1 MNGKKRLGVL
11 VANEMS
17 AANLDSNIQV
27 NVTTRVNN
35 QSIRR
40 ETHNGKEHWVLPSYT
55 LPANVVMNDGLYTAE
70 QIDRHYEGIE
80 GTLAPLGHPT
90 VNGEF
95 VSAFSPEGINQ
106 GHIGAWNRNVKKAG
120 NRVYVEK
127 WVDVEVARQS
137 EKGKELLERVEAIER
152 GEDVP
157 PIHTSICVFLDQL
170 EPDAEQAKTGAKW
183 VANIHSV
190 DHDAILL
197 HEVGAAT
204 PEQGV
209 GLMVNADKATLIKP
223 TANSGA
229 LVGESMRELEQRL
242 DKAARKKFA
251 PGENEYAWIAD
262 FTLSQAIVVTNGGDA
277 KVYGYKSEGGK
288 IVFDDNGT
296 SVERSES
303 WVTVVANAAN
313 KFIDFFV
320 KNEQIKANEQEG
332 DMPLTTEEKQ
342 ELVTDITKNLAA
354 NFSELLNPINEKIDT
369 LQANTDEKLKLLT
382 ANHDAEETR
391 KREAVAK
398 VHGEVTA
405 NQLKGEAL
413 DTIFKSLGTATPI
426 APNSA
431 TNQQQTGA
439 PKADEYFAKS

>member
-1 MNGKKRLGVL
+1 MNGKKRLGAL

-170 EPDAEQAKTGAKW
+170 EPDAEQAKLGAKW

-223 TANSGA
+223 TVNSGA

-296 SVERSES
+296 SVERTES
-303 WVTVVANAAN
+303 WVTVAAN

-320 KNEQIKANEQEG
+320 KNEQTKVNEQEG

-342 ELVTDITKNLAA
+342 EIREMMTEVV
-354 NFSELLNPINEKIDT
+354 S
-369 LQANTDEKLKLLT
+369 ANTKAVIEPLSEKLEKLEANTSEQFKKLT

-398 VHGEVTA
+398 QYGDIVA
-405 NQLKGEAL
+405 NSLQGDAL
-413 DTIFKSLGTATPI
+413 DEMFKKLGTAAPI

-431 TNQQQTGA
+431 TNQPQTGA
-439 PKADEYFAKS
+439 PKADEYFN

>member
-303 WVTVVANAAN
+303 WVTVATN
-313 KFIDFFV
+313 KLIDFFV
-320 KNEQIKANEQEG
+320 KNEQTKVNEQEG
-332 DMPLTTEEKQ
+332 DMPLTED
-342 ELVTDITKNLAA
+342 ELKKIGEMISNSTKEAV
-354 NFSELLNPINEKIDT
+354 EPINQKLEK
-369 LQANTDEKLKLLT
+369 LEANTDEQFKKLT

-391 KREAVAK
+391 KRDAVKA
-398 VHGEVTA
+398 VHGEIIA
-405 NQLKGEAL
+405 NALQGEAL
-413 DTIFKSLGTATPI
+413 DEMFKKLGTAAPI

-431 TNQQQTGA
+431 TSQPQTGA
-439 PKADEYFAKS
+439 PKADEYFN

>member
-1 MNGKKRLGVL
+1 MKGKKRLGVL

-40 ETHNGKEHWVLPSYT
+40 ETHNGREHWVLPSYT
-55 LPANVVMNDGLYTAE
+55 LPANVVMNEGLYTAE

-303 WVTVVANAAN
+303 WVTVATN
-313 KFIDFFV
+313 KLIDFFV
-320 KNEQIKANEQEG
+320 KNEQTKVNEQEG
-332 DMPLTTEEKQ
+332 DMPLTED
-342 ELVTDITKNLAA
+342 ELKKIGEMISNSTKEAV
-354 NFSELLNPINEKIDT
+354 EPINQKLEK
-369 LQANTDEKLKLLT
+369 LEANTDEQFKKLT

-391 KREAVAK
+391 KREAVKA
-398 VHGEVTA
+398 VHGEIIA
-405 NQLKGEAL
+405 NALQGEAL
-413 DTIFKSLGTATPI
+413 DEMFKKLGTAVPI

>member
-1 MNGKKRLGVL
+1 
-11 VANEMS
+11 MS

-303 WVTVVANAAN
+303 WVTVATN
-313 KFIDFFV
+313 KLIDFFV
-320 KNEQIKANEQEG
+320 KNEQTKVNEQEG
-332 DMPLTTEEKQ
+332 DMPLTED
-342 ELVTDITKNLAA
+342 ELKKIGEMISNSTKEAV
-354 NFSELLNPINEKIDT
+354 EPINQKLEK
-369 LQANTDEKLKLLT
+369 LEANTDEQFKKLT
-382 ANHDAEETR
+382 ANHDAEEIR
-391 KREAVAK
+391 KREAVKA
-398 VHGEVTA
+398 VHGEIIA
-405 NQLKGEAL
+405 NALQGEAL
-413 DTIFKSLGTATPI
+413 DEMFKKLGTAAPI

-431 TNQQQTGA
+431 TSQPQTGA

>member
-223 TANSGA
+223 TVNSGA

-303 WVTVVANAAN
+303 WVTVAAN

-320 KNEQIKANEQEG
+320 KNEQTKVNEQEG
-332 DMPLTTEEKQ
+332 DMPLTED
-342 ELVTDITKNLAA
+342 ELKKIGEMISNSTKEAV
-354 NFSELLNPINEKIDT
+354 EPINQKLEK
-369 LQANTDEKLKLLT
+369 LEANTDEQFKKLT

-391 KREAVAK
+391 KREAVKA
-398 VHGEVTA
+398 VHGEIIA
-405 NQLKGEAL
+405 NALQGEAL
-413 DTIFKSLGTATPI
+413 DEMFKKLGTAAPI

-431 TNQQQTGA
+431 TSQPQTGA
-439 PKADEYFAKS
+439 PKADEYFN

>member
-1 MNGKKRLGVL
+1 MKGKKRLGVL

-251 PGENEYAWIAD
+251 LGENEYAWIAD

-303 WVTVVANAAN
+303 WVTVATN
-313 KFIDFFV
+313 KLIDFFV
-320 KNEQIKANEQEG
+320 KNEQTKVNEQEG
-332 DMPLTTEEKQ
+332 DMPLTED
-342 ELVTDITKNLAA
+342 ELKKIGEMISNSTKEAV
-354 NFSELLNPINEKIDT
+354 EPINQKLEK
-369 LQANTDEKLKLLT
+369 LEANTDEQFKKLT

-391 KREAVAK
+391 KREAVKA
-398 VHGEVTA
+398 VHGEIIA
-405 NQLKGEAL
+405 NALQGEAL
-413 DTIFKSLGTATPI
+413 DEMFKKLGTAVPI

>member
-55 LPANVVMNDGLYTAE
+55 LPANVVMNEGLYTAE

-223 TANSGA
+223 TVNSGA

-303 WVTVVANAAN
+303 WVTVAAN

-320 KNEQIKANEQEG
+320 KNEQTKVNEQEG
-332 DMPLTTEEKQ
+332 DMPLTED
-342 ELVTDITKNLAA
+342 ELKKIGEMISNSTKEAV
-354 NFSELLNPINEKIDT
+354 EPINQKLEK
-369 LQANTDEKLKLLT
+369 LEANTDEQFKKLT

-391 KREAVAK
+391 KREAVKA
-398 VHGEVTA
+398 VHGEIIA
-405 NQLKGEAL
+405 NALQGEAL
-413 DTIFKSLGTATPI
+413 DEMFKKLGTAAPI

-431 TNQQQTGA
+431 TSQPQTGA
-439 PKADEYFAKS
+439 PKADEYFN

>member
-1 MNGKKRLGVL
+1 MKGKKRLGVL

-303 WVTVVANAAN
+303 WVTVAAN

-320 KNEQIKANEQEG
+320 KNEQTKVNEQEG
-332 DMPLTTEEKQ
+332 DMPLTED
-342 ELVTDITKNLAA
+342 ELKKIGEMISNSTKEAV
-354 NFSELLNPINEKIDT
+354 EPINQKLEK
-369 LQANTDEKLKLLT
+369 LEANTDEQFKKLT

-391 KREAVAK
+391 KREAVKA
-398 VHGEVTA
+398 VHGEIIA
-405 NQLKGEAL
+405 NALQGEAL
-413 DTIFKSLGTATPI
+413 DEMFKKLGTAAPI

-431 TNQQQTGA
+431 TSQPQTGA
-439 PKADEYFAKS
+439 PKADEYFN

>member
-1 MNGKKRLGVL
+1 MKGKKRLGVL

-303 WVTVVANAAN
+303 WVTVATN
-313 KFIDFFV
+313 KLIDFFV
-320 KNEQIKANEQEG
+320 KNEQTKVNEQEG
-332 DMPLTTEEKQ
+332 DMPLTED
-342 ELVTDITKNLAA
+342 ELKKIGEMISNSTKEAV
-354 NFSELLNPINEKIDT
+354 EPINQKLEK
-369 LQANTDEKLKLLT
+369 LEANTDEQFKKLT
-382 ANHDAEETR
+382 ANHDAEEIR
-391 KREAVAK
+391 KREAVKA
-398 VHGEVTA
+398 VHGEIIA
-405 NQLKGEAL
+405 NALQGEAL
-413 DTIFKSLGTATPI
+413 DEMFKKLGTAAPI

-431 TNQQQTGA
+431 TSQPQTGA

>member
-11 VANEMS
+11 IANEMS
-17 AANLDSNIQV
+17 TVNMDTKVQV

-40 ETHNGKEHWVLPSYT
+40 ETHNGREHWVLPSYT
-55 LPANVVMNDGLYTAE
+55 LPANVVMNDGLYPAE

-106 GHIGAWNRNVKKAG
+106 AHIGAWNRNVKKAG

-127 WVDVEVARQS
+127 WVDVEVAQQS

-223 TANSGA
+223 TVNSGA

-277 KVYGYKSEGGK
+277 KVYGYTSEGGK

-303 WVTVVANAAN
+303 WVTVAAN
-313 KFIDFFV
+313 KLIDFFV
-320 KNEQIKANEQEG
+320 KNEQTKVNEQEG
-332 DMPLTTEEKQ
+332 DMPLTED
-342 ELVTDITKNLAA
+342 ELKKIGEMISNSTKEAV
-354 NFSELLNPINEKIDT
+354 EPINQKLEK
-369 LQANTDEKLKLLT
+369 LEANTDEQFKKLT

-398 VHGEVTA
+398 QYGDIVA
-405 NQLKGEAL
+405 NSLQGDAL
-413 DTIFKSLGTATPI
+413 DEMFKKLGTATPI
-426 APNSA
+426 ATNSA
-431 TNQQQTGA
+431 TSQPQTGA
-439 PKADEYFAKS
+439 PKADEYFN

>member
-1 MNGKKRLGVL
+1 
-11 VANEMS
+11 MS
-17 AANLDSNIQV
+17 AANLDCNIQV

-40 ETHNGKEHWVLPSYT
+40 ETHNNREHWVLPSYT
-55 LPANVVMNDGLYTAE
+55 LPANVVMNEGLYTAE

-106 GHIGAWNRNVKKAG
+106 GHVGAWNRNVKKAG

-137 EKGKELLERVEAIER
+137 DKGKELLERVEAIER

-170 EPDAEQAKTGAKW
+170 EPNAEQAKTGAKW

-209 GLMVNADKATLIKP
+209 GLMVNADKAKLINP
-223 TANSGA
+223 TVNSGA

-288 IVFDDNGT
+288 ILFDDNGT

-303 WVTVVANAAN
+303 WVTVAANAAN

-320 KNEQIKANEQEG
+320 KNEQTKVNEQEG

-342 ELVTDITKNLAA
+342 EIREMMTEVV
-354 NFSELLNPINEKIDT
+354 S
-369 LQANTDEKLKLLT
+369 ANTKAVIEPLSEKLEQLEANTSAQFKKLT

-391 KREAVAK
+391 KREAVKA
-398 VHGEVTA
+398 VHGEIIA
-405 NQLKGEAL
+405 NALQGDAL
-413 DTIFKSLGTATPI
+413 DEMFKKLGTAVPI

-439 PKADEYFAKS
+439 PKADEYFN